1 MQITNTQDLLQ
12 NYAYQND
19 FTFFESSTPQ
29 TTLLYLKANGV
40 YQVSFV
46 GGGGGADGGSKV
58 EWACLLLHAN
68 VDMTSGIL
76 GQQRKRVAADAYDR
90 YLFVQEH
97 GYEA

>member
-40 YQVSFV
+40 YQVAFV
-46 GGGGGADGGSKV
+46 GGGGGADGGC
-58 EWACLLLHAN
+58 W
-68 VDMTSGIL
+68 DSG
-76 GQQRKRVAADAYDR
+76 RR
-90 YLFVQEH
+90 YSRRGPEH
-97 GYEA
+97 PAGE